1 MRNQQDAAQA
11 ICAMM
16 NTPDG
21 KRLMALLGAD
31 GGKTLRQPNRGA
43 WQHCHALFL
52 TPILKEGME
61 MERKTPLYDRHTA
74 AGGKLVPFAGWLL
87 PVQYSGVIAEHRA
100 VRTGCGLFDV
110 SHMGELLLRGPDAL
124 ANLNRLMTNDFS
136 GMADGQARYSPMCYE
151 DGGVVDDLIVY
162 RCSDTAWL
170 AVVNASNI
178 GKDRDWMTAHLA
190 GDCTLEDLSDQTAQL
205 ALQGPGAEALLRTL
219 TADLPAKN
227 YTAVLHGTVDGRPC
241 LVSRTGYTG
250 EDGFELYCAPADAP
264 ALWDALTAAGAL
276 PCGLGARDTLRL
288 EAAMPLYGHE
298 LSPSINPYEAGL
310 GIFVK
315 LEKPDFI
322 GKAALERARPVSRR
336 RVGLQMTGRGIAR
349 EGCPVY
355 DGGRQV
361 GVVTSG
367 THCPWVGQ
375 AVALALVDAAYKEP
389 GTPLQVDVRGRRV
402 DAQVVKTPF
411 YRRG

>member
-1 MRNQQDAAQA
+1 
-11 ICAMM
+11 
-16 NTPDG
+16 
-21 KRLMALLGAD
+21 
-31 GGKTLRQPNRGA
+31 
-43 WQHCHALFL
+43 
-52 TPILKEGME
+52 

-170 AVVNASNI
+170 AVVNASNT
-178 GKDRDWMTAHLA
+178 GKDRDWMAAHLS

-205 ALQGPGAEALLRTL
+205 ALQGPDAEALLRTL
-219 TADLPAKN
+219 TADLPVKN

-264 ALWDALTAAGAL
+264 ALWDALTAAGAF

>member
-1 MRNQQDAAQA
+1 
-11 ICAMM
+11 
-16 NTPDG
+16 
-21 KRLMALLGAD
+21 
-31 GGKTLRQPNRGA
+31 
-43 WQHCHALFL
+43 
-52 TPILKEGME
+52 

-205 ALQGPGAEALLRTL
+205 ALHGPGAEALLRTL

>member
-1 MRNQQDAAQA
+1 
-11 ICAMM
+11 
-16 NTPDG
+16 
-21 KRLMALLGAD
+21 
-31 GGKTLRQPNRGA
+31 
-43 WQHCHALFL
+43 
-52 TPILKEGME
+52 

-264 ALWDALTAAGAL
+264 ALWDALTAAGASPAAWGPGI
-276 PCGLGARDTLRL
+276 PCGWRPPCPSTATSSLPPSTPTRRGWASSSSLR
-288 EAAMPLYGHE
+288 
-298 LSPSINPYEAGL
+298 SPTSS
-310 GIFVK
+310 
-315 LEKPDFI
+315 
-322 GKAALERARPVSRR
+322 ARPPWSGPAPCPAAGWVSR
-336 RVGLQMTGRGIAR
+336 
-349 EGCPVY
+349 
-355 DGGRQV
+355 
-361 GVVTSG
+361 
-367 THCPWVGQ
+367 
-375 AVALALVDAAYKEP
+375 
-389 GTPLQVDVRGRRV
+389 
-402 DAQVVKTPF
+402 
-411 YRRG
+411 